1 MIKLILADDHMLMR
15 EGLKRLFALENRISV
30 VAEAENGAQLLEQL
44 RRIETD
50 LILLD
55 MSMPGIN
62 GATLIRHIRS
72 QSGSPPV
79 LVLSMHNETQ
89 VVRFALAAGAAGYL
103 TKDSDPAT
111 LISAIFKVASG
122 GRFLAAQLADQ
133 LFYDLGSS
141 AERPLHENLSMREFD
156 IFSLLVQGCSVNEIA
171 TKLSISNK
179 TVSTHKARIMRKLNC
194 QNGSQLVRYAITNG
208 LTQ

>member
-44 RRIETD
+44 RRIEID

>member
-103 TKDSDPAT
+103 TKDSD
-111 LISAIFKVASG
+111 I
-122 GRFLAAQLADQ
+122 
-133 LFYDLGSS
+133 
-141 AERPLHENLSMREFD
+141 
-156 IFSLLVQGCSVNEIA
+156 QGCVRWPFFGCP
-171 TKLSISNK
+171 ISG
-179 TVSTHKARIMRKLNC
+179 STFLRPRILC
-194 QNGSQLVRYAITNG
+194 
-208 LTQ
+208 